1 MFRRLAGALASVIFG
16 YASYWSVRL
25 AIADH
30 FARDHSATAIERAIR
45 LAPNNPEYY
54 LRLAD
59 VSPPAAPAAIER
71 AVELNP
77 LNSSV
82 WLERAQVAEDR
93 KDYPAAETYLLRA
106 VELDRTL
113 APRWSLTAYY
123 FRRPAPQ
130 RFWPAVR
137 AALDVS
143 YDDVTPLF
151 EMCWKLAPEPARIL
165 HDAIPAR
172 PAVLRQ
178 YLDFLLA
185 QNRPDLAA
193 PVVKQLLQ
201 NPAPDSLGSL
211 LDYCDLL
218 LSKGNL
224 SPALETWNIL
234 ASKRLLNDPPLAPA
248 QGLSLTN
255 SRFEFPFLSRGF
267 DWRLEQSEGVF
278 AVRRGSPALLR
289 FDFSGKQPEICELL
303 SRYLPLEPS
312 RHYRLTVTYETTTLS
327 GNTGLKWRVL
337 DSVAGSDLLPEAW
350 LHASEGSPL
359 RQQFAFSVAS
369 GVRLGRLLLEYDR
382 IPGTVLIEGSLSLRA
397 VELAF
402 AK

>member
-123 FRRPAPQ
+123 FRRHAPQ

-224 SPALETWNIL
+224 SPAPGDLEHLGLQTPPERSAARPGL
-234 ASKRLLNDPPLAPA
+234 RPQLNQLPLRIPLPLA
-248 QGLSLTN
+248 
-255 SRFEFPFLSRGF
+255 RI
-267 DWRLEQSEGVF
+267 RL
-278 AVRRGSPALLR
+278 AP
-289 FDFSGKQPEICELL
+289 
-303 SRYLPLEPS
+303 
-312 RHYRLTVTYETTTLS
+312 
-327 GNTGLKWRVL
+327 
-337 DSVAGSDLLPEAW
+337 
-350 LHASEGSPL
+350 
-359 RQQFAFSVAS
+359 
-369 GVRLGRLLLEYDR
+369 
-382 IPGTVLIEGSLSLRA
+382 RA
-397 VELAF
+397 VGRCIRCSPRFTCSTALRLFRQAARNLRTSEPLPPP
-402 AK
+402 